1 MQPAVQQARGYDAQ
15 GRPVQ
20 MSGNSVAPTGA
31 GNRLNPQM
39 SASAGAPSSPG
50 APNQNPRSPTL
61 GHQQSNSMNP
71 YGNAPGGAS
80 FRPSNIQS
88 GSVRG
93 PPNQMQGQ
101 VNRGQS
107 AHSFGMHPNQQH
119 AGSNYPGMPYGGPQ
133 GYYAYGYYGPD
144 SPYGPG
150 PGPVQWQAGQA
161 STPLS
166 PRAGN
171 ATPHNPQHSSSTPSM
186 NGAGGQSMPTANRP
200 SASHNPSNFSS
211 SSQTSGPST
220 PSQSHARPASFQPG
234 QPFTPG
240 HMSSPSANLHASANA
255 FVPRTKSSAIKITRA
270 DGTAVDL
277 ATAAKELKTPASTGG
292 SSTAASAT
300 PGTPAPVSAKPN
312 LPAMPVVVRM
322 ETEAQKA
329 QRLADQELAKTRKAE
344 DEKAEA
350 ERRERETARR
360 EKEEREAAEAKQREE
375 IAVKQKVSCIGEF
388 RNSDL

>member
-1 MQPAVQQARGYDAQ
+1 MPPA
-15 GRPVQ
+15 
-20 MSGNSVAPTGA
+20 GA
-31 GNRLNPQM
+31 SNRLNPQM
-39 SASAGAPSSPG
+39 PASVGAPSSPG
-50 APNQNPRSPTL
+50 VLNQNPRSPTL

-71 YGNAPGGAS
+71 YGNTPGGAS
-80 FRPSNIQS
+80 FRPSNLQS
-88 GSVRG
+88 GSIRV
-93 PPNQMQGQ
+93 PPGQMPGQ

-107 AHSFGMHPNQQH
+107 AHGFGMHPNQQH

-150 PGPVQWQAGQA
+150 PGPVQWQTGQG

-171 ATPHNPQHSSSTPSM
+171 ATPHNASGAQHSSSAPNV
-186 NGAGGQSMPTANRP
+186 NGAGGQSISTTNRP

-234 QPFTPG
+234 QPFSPG

-277 ATAAKELKTPASTGG
+277 ATAAKELKTPNPTGG
-292 SSTAASAT
+292 PSASASAT
-300 PGTPAPVSAKPN
+300 PGTPVPASTKPK

-329 QRLADQELAKTRKAE
+329 KRLSDQEEAKVRKAS
-344 DEKAEA
+344 DEKEEA

-360 EKEEREAAEAKQREE
+360 EKEEREAAEAKEREE
-375 IAVKQKVSCIGEF
+375 ADVKQKVR
-388 RNSDL
+388 RNISRFWHEIYEADFISRCRRKKRSE